1 LCLIQGSE
9 STSKLYSLNICSAS
23 AAIWPGQK
31 AENTLQLFFIQ
42 ECHEA
47 NFLYILHLIKKKKK
61 GERMMQ
67 NLLLGEQ
74 ELRQGKKSCKRD
86 NYM

>member
-1 LCLIQGSE
+1 MPRG
-9 STSKLYSLNICSAS
+9 KLSVYSSFD
-23 AAIWPGQK
+23 QK
-31 AENTLQLFFIQ
+31 E
-42 ECHEA
+42 
-47 NFLYILHLIKKKKK
+47 K
-61 GERMMQ
+61 ERMMQ